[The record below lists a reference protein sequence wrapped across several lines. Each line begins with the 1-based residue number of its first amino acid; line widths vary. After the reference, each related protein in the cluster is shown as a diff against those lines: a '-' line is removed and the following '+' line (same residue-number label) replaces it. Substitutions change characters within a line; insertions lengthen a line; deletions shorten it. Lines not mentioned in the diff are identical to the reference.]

1 MQILNDLLY
10 ILIEGEPN
18 SPEVQFI
25 NRVIYKLISETILP
39 NINFEVL
46 EVGGS
51 GNFNSLAKIIYRTS
65 NLHKTIPVIAIADK
79 DFRTQ
84 SQVDETVGK
93 TDSKLIENKAARI
106 IYWQKHEWENF
117 LLDETETIASLFNQ
131 IPTKT
136 SQDKPFRR
144 NTTNT
149 LTKEKLDEWLIQYF
163 QTSIIQ
169 ELVQCLKFRFREKSN
184 LRFSLDNPT
193 SLLLPD
199 IKPWYRSQ
207 IASKARE
214 SKTNIIHLKSLL
226 DDKLQEEF
234 WQSCLN
240 NPNTLDFAKAK
251 RLFRGKEALE
261 RLCKQA
267 AQHLLIENMSDKIFV
282 QKILLPEL
290 EKNVD
295 SPIVREINGM
305 LNPYFERAA
314 NSRSA
319 S

>member
-1 MQILNDLLY
+1 MQILDDFLY

-18 SPEVQFI
+18 SPEVAFI
-25 NRVIYKLISETILP
+25 NRVIDKLIFETILP
-39 NINFEVL
+39 NINYRVF

-93 TDSKLIENKAARI
+93 IDSKLIENKAARI
-106 IYWQKHEWENF
+106 VYWQKHEWENF
-117 LLDETETIASLFNQ
+117 LLDETETIASLLNQ
-131 IPTKT
+131 IPNKT
-136 SQDKPFRR
+136 SPDKPFRR

-149 LTKEKLDEWLIQYF
+149 LTKEQLDEWLIQYF
-163 QTSIIQ
+163 QNSIIQ

-184 LRFSLDNPT
+184 SRFSLDNPT

-199 IKPWYRSQ
+199 IEPWYRSQ

-214 SKTNIIHLKSLL
+214 SKINIINLKSLL
-226 DDKLQEEF
+226 NDKLQEEF

-240 NPNTLDFAKAK
+240 DPNTLDFDQAK
-251 RLFRGKEALE
+251 RVFRGKEALE
-261 RLCKQA
+261 GLCKQA
-267 AQHLLIENMSDKIFV
+267 AQHLSIENMNDKTFV

-290 EKNVD
+290 ENKVN
-295 SPIVREINGM
+295 SSIVQQIIVI
-305 LNPYFERAA
+305 LSPYFQNAA
-314 NSRSA
+314 NLTRTS
-319 S
+319 